1 MIFALVIVLITSAL
15 SVITAYLVVSESD
28 LLVSC
33 IYLALFGVFYA
44 LIYYAFMAPD
54 IVLAYIP
61 ISSIIVPAL
70 FFTILSKLKEQRE
83 GSGVERR

>member
-1 MIFALVIVLITSAL
+1 MIFTLVIVLIASAL
-15 SVITAYLVVSESD
+15 SVITAYLIIAEKD

-33 IYLALFGVFYA
+33 IYLTLFGVFYA
-44 LIYYAFMAPD
+44 LIYYALMAPD

-70 FFTILSKLKEQRE
+70 FFAILGKLKEQNGRSRIE
-83 GSGVERR
+83 QH